1 MNKLKHT
8 LYQPYKWF
16 FFFPF
21 IILNTLF
28 FATIAIIIA
37 TFISQ
42 KAGSKFAAVAWARVN
57 SFFTPMFV
65 KVSGYQNIQKN
76 TSYIVVS
83 NHQSHY
89 DIFVIYGWL
98 GIDLKWV
105 MKMELRKVPALGIAC
120 EKLGHIFLDR
130 SNSKEAIESLNK
142 AKGKLINGTS
152 IVIFPEGTRSE
163 DGRINPF
170 KRGAFKLALDLGL
183 PILPVTIIGTKDIL
197 PTNTLNIIPGNA
209 KMIIHEPIDIQNYSE
224 NEIEKFMSD
233 VKAIIETPLNKLP
246 Q

>member
-1 MNKLKHT
+1 MNKVKHI
-8 LYQPYKWF
+8 LYQPYKWLI
-16 FFFPF
+16 FFPF

-28 FATIAIIIA
+28 FATIAILIA
-37 TFISQ
+37 SFISQ
-42 KAGSKFAAVAWARVN
+42 KAGSQIAAVAWARVN

-98 GIDLKWV
+98 GIDIKWV

-142 AKGKLINGTS
+142 AKDKLINGTS

-163 DGRINPF
+163 DGRMNPF
-170 KRGAFKLALDLGL
+170 KRGAFKLALDLNL
-183 PILPVTIIGTKDIL
+183 PILPVTIMGTKDIL
-197 PTNTLNIIPGNA
+197 PTNTLNIMPGNA
-209 KMIIHEPIDIQNYSE
+209 RMIIHQPIDIYNYSE
-224 NEIEKFMSD
+224 NEIEKLMDD
-233 VKAIIETPLNKLP
+233 VKVVVEGPLKK
-246 Q
+246 